1 MTFISDK
8 MPAFPSRQF
17 CWSPVGLFRFSALT
31 FNGHKIH
38 YNEEWSNSVEGHPGL
53 VVHGPLNLI
62 NILNYWCDVHGKGQT
77 PKHVQYRAMAPLYAG
92 EEYQVSTT
100 NTEEGADGRQFE
112 ILAQKQGS
120 VCMKAEVW

>member
-1 MTFISDK
+1 MT
-8 MPAFPSRQF
+8 AFPSRHF

-62 NILNYWCDVHGKGQT
+62 NILNYWSDVHGNGQA
-77 PKHVQYRAMAPLYAG
+77 PKDVQYRAMAPLYAG
-92 EEYQVSTT
+92 DEYHVSTT
-100 NTEEGADGRQFE
+100 NMEESEDGRKFE
-112 ILAQKQGS
+112 IVAQKQETI
-120 VCMKAEVW
+120 CMKAQVW